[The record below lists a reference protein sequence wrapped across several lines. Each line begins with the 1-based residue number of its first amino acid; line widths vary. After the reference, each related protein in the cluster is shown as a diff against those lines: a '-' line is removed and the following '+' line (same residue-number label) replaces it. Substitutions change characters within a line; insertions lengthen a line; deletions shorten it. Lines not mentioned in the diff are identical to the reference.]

1 MPNILSIMGYKYS
14 GEKEI
19 ITEGR
24 KSDMKTKWKIKIIG
38 FIACLAM
45 FAGST
50 LCVSA
55 EPYVYQEA
63 DGTWITEEIIQEADG
78 TWITK
83 KIIDDGMTLRTEVII
98 KDGMSPI
105 VKEDGSVEWVI
116 NFDSGKNIV
125 TEKEDDG
132 RYTYYKADGT
142 YEIREGAKPMTGENG
157 LPTYIMEYSNSVKE
171 VYALTPNG
179 VYIYDGYWS
188 DFYTPE
194 QIAILY
200 AAIDA
205 AGITNGM
212 PKYDKAVAIN
222 NWVCAAMTYDHDGAG
237 GTATAPHQDGL
248 IAIQMGGKGV
258 CGEYADLFKTMCQAV
273 GVDCDKVCGFV
284 DSVPHAWDVVAI
296 DGKEYFVDPTWN
308 DTENNPNRYLMSET
322 PLERHKEWYRQSA
335 NANEQ
340 FVAWFRTEMT
350 KRNWTP
356 EDYGK
361 NWAYDSDWGYYVK

>member
-1 MPNILSIMGYKYS
+1 
-14 GEKEI
+14 
-19 ITEGR
+19 
-24 KSDMKTKWKIKIIG
+24 MKTKLRRKLICLA
-38 FIACLAM
+38 ACLAM
-45 FAGST
+45 LVGST

-63 DGTWITEEIIQEADG
+63 DGTLMIVDGMIPIEKADG
-78 TWITK
+78 TVEWA
-83 KIIDDGMTLRTEVII
+83 IDLRTE
-98 KDGMSPI
+98 KNTFT
-105 VKEDGSVEWVI
+105 KREDG
-116 NFDSGKNIV
+116 
-125 TEKEDDG
+125 G

-179 VYIYDGYWS
+179 VYIYDGDWS
-188 DFYTPE
+188 GFYTPE
-194 QIAILY
+194 QIALLY

-212 PKYDKAVAIN
+212 SKYDKAVAIN

-237 GTATAPHQDGL
+237 SGTTAPHQDGL

-273 GVDCDKVCGFV
+273 GVDCDKVCGFL
-284 DSVPHAWDVVAI
+284 DSDVLSPHAWDVVSI
-296 DGKEYFVDPTWN
+296 NGKEYFVDPTWN

-322 PLERHKEWYRQSA
+322 PFGGRKEWYRQSA

-340 FVAWFRTEMT
+340 IAAWFRIEMP

-361 NWAYDSDWGYYVK
+361 NWAWNADQGWYVQ